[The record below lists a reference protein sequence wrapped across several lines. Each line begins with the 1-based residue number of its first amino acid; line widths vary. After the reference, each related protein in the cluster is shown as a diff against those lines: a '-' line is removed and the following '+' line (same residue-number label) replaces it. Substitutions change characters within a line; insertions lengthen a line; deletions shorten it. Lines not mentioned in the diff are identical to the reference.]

1 MTCKVL
7 LVYSWAYHLG
17 TIALHSVYL
26 VESLNQTQ
34 MLLAP
39 SILSSTGR
47 PKSPCVANTISLRH
61 FSLYTHNHG
70 VIRNIYTCSIVWT
83 FNHNICKVDKTINCL
98 NSLCLAVCDYLYS
111 FFKKANFQLTIVW
124 FKHVKLKELNYTYSV
139 CENHITKTFVLFGYF
154 FVFSTKINRK
164 AMKIED
170 FLEWVQIQDKMRNA
184 FTSVLMKL
192 SKCP

>member
-1 MTCKVL
+1 M
-7 LVYSWAYHLG
+7 
-17 TIALHSVYL
+17 
-26 VESLNQTQ
+26 
-34 MLLAP
+34 
-39 SILSSTGR
+39 
-47 PKSPCVANTISLRH
+47 
-61 FSLYTHNHG
+61 FS
-70 VIRNIYTCSIVWT
+70 
-83 FNHNICKVDKTINCL
+83 
-98 NSLCLAVCDYLYS
+98 CDYLNS
-111 FFKKANFQLTIVW
+111 FFKKANFQLTIIW